1 MGAIWGAASLLN
13 FNGTNNFFDNVNNA
27 NSVNGRT
34 AGAGG
39 AIHITSNAFTERITS
54 STTQQVLVV
63 QSTLWHMKMLPLI
76 IHTHTHIY
84 IYIYTYTYYLMA
96 EKAIWLDIARVCGRI
111 FICFQE

>member
-39 AIHITSNAFTERITS
+39 EIHITRNALLTFHGKNNFINNS
-54 STTQQVLVV
+54 ASFNL
-63 QSTLWHMKMLPLI
+63 H
-76 IHTHTHIY
+76 
-84 IYIYTYTYYLMA
+84 
-96 EKAIWLDIARVCGRI
+96 CGT
-111 FICFQE
+111 